1 MILGRYPLGIM
12 RKIGEKKKKKGWGG
26 PSFFQKKI
34 KTLPN
39 KHWSHKVSSNTTF
52 IGIGIE
58 FGVHM

>member
-12 RKIGEKKKKKGWGG
+12 RKFEKKKGRGG
-26 PSFFQKKI
+26 PSFFKKKI

-39 KHWSHKVSSNTTF
+39 KHWSHKFSSNMTF